1 MRKIW
6 FAAAAIFLIWS
17 VAYPQRNPVVEPRLV
32 SDLNKRPVIGKL
44 GIPLGKVV
52 EIEGTIISGT
62 DLHTKATEG
71 EYLLQV
77 SKVHGNDLKAKP
89 IMEFRYRSFLG
100 IDVPNNEFQ
109 LKELK
114 TGKRA
119 AQITSKEEIEQ
130 LEKGYVGSTV
140 KLVAYETGGFD
151 GMPKMPKDIPVWQDH
166 QFAFSSYL
174 ELLAKRK

>member
-1 MRKIW
+1 MRKIL
-6 FAAAAIFLIWS
+6 FAAAVVFLIWS
-17 VAYPQRNPVVEPRLV
+17 VAYPQRNPEAEPLSV
-32 SDLNKRPVIGKL
+32 SDLNKRPVIGEL
-44 GIPLGKVV
+44 GIPFGKVV
-52 EIEGTIISGT
+52 EIEATIISGS
-62 DLHTKATEG
+62 DLHTKEGQG

-77 SKVHGNDLKAKP
+77 SKVNGNDLKAKP

-100 IDVPNNEFQ
+100 VDLPNNEFQ

-119 AQITSKEEIEQ
+119 GQVTSKEIAQ

-151 GMPKMPKDIPVWQDH
+151 GMPKMPRDIPVWQDH